1 MPPRSSE
8 SDTILAWSKDIELY
22 TRDTLPEF
30 KFTHQQLKAAKAFVE
45 LCWAKIAVNG
55 NPNGNHTEKLRE
67 LSRKF
72 GLSIMSG
79 VGTGKGALAS
89 LLVLWFLS
97 VFPYPKCVAVS
108 PSARQLRDNLWS
120 ELAKWHQK
128 SKIREWF
135 VWQSDKFFLKE
146 CDGQQWFISART
158 ANPRNSADEQA
169 ETLAGIHEDFV
180 LIVGDE
186 ATGVPDPVFRPLE
199 ATLTRKCNLCLLTFN
214 PTRGKGFA
222 YDTQF
227 KERNQWVT
235 YRWNSEESELVT
247 RESIERLERKYGRE
261 SNAFRIRVLGLPP
274 LAGDNEVIPWDYIED
289 AVDRDLE
296 PFPDDRLVYSLDVG
310 AGGNDSVL
318 LRRRGPQVISPIDAR
333 GYNEP
338 TKVVDWVV
346 RECLADTPSVLYGD
360 VIGWG
365 WGVVGEIE
373 RRVKG
378 IGVDTVSVKVSE
390 KATDQERFG
399 LLRDELWWRMREAFE
414 KGVISIPDDPI
425 LKGDLNAPKYDD
437 STGIIIV
444 ESKDKMR
451 KRGVDSPNRA
461 DALMMT
467 FLREESSL
475 RQLYSRPGDRKKRRN
490 VNKSWRTL

>member
-1 MPPRSSE
+1 MPRSSE
-8 SDTILAWSKDIELY
+8 SDIILGWSKDIEAY
-22 TRDTLPEF
+22 VRDTLPDF
-30 KFTHQQLKAAKAFVE
+30 HFTQQQLKAAKAFVE
-45 LCWAKIAVNG
+45 LVWAKLEVNG
-55 NPNGNHTEKLRE
+55 NPNGNHSDKLRA

-89 LLVLWFLS
+89 LLILWFLS

-128 SKIREWF
+128 SKIRDWF

-158 ANPRNSADEQA
+158 ANPRNSAEEQA

-222 YDTQF
+222 FDTQF
-227 KERNQWVT
+227 KERNQWIT
-235 YRWNSEESELVT
+235 FRWNAEESELVT
-247 RESIERLERKYGRE
+247 RESIERLEKKYGRE
-261 SNAFRIRVLGLPP
+261 SNSFRIRVLGLPP
-274 LAGDNEVIPWDYIED
+274 LSGENEVIPWDYIED
-289 AVDRDLE
+289 AVNREVE
-296 PFPDDRLVYSLDVG
+296 PFPDDKLIYSLDVG
-310 AGGNDSVL
+310 AGGDDSVL
-318 LRRRGPQVISPIDAR
+318 LKRLGPKVLNIEAR

-346 RECLADTPSVLYGD
+346 RDVLADIPSVLYGD
-360 VIGWG
+360 TIGWG

-378 IGVDTVSVKVSE
+378 VGVDTIAVKVSE
-390 KATDQERFG
+390 KAFDQERFK

-414 KGVISIPDDPI
+414 KGVVSIPDDPI
-425 LKGDLNAPKYDD
+425 LKGDLNAPRYED
-437 STGIIIV
+437 STGQIIV
-444 ESKDKMR
+444 ESKDKM
-451 KRGVDSPNRA
+451 KSRGVSSPNRA

-467 FLREESSL
+467 FLQDEAQVR
-475 RQLYSRPGDRKKRRN
+475 RLYQRGTAKKKQAARHN
-490 VNKSWRTL
+490 WRTI

>member
-1 MPPRSSE
+1 MPPRTEESSLV
-8 SDTILAWSKDIELY
+8 LAWSKDIELY
-22 TRDTLPEF
+22 ARDTIPEF
-30 KFTHQQLKAAKAFVE
+30 RFTQQQLKAARAFVE
-45 LCWAKIAVNG
+45 LVWAKLQVNG
-55 NPNGNHTEKLRE
+55 NPNGNHSEQLRE

-72 GLSIMSG
+72 GMSIMSG

-89 LLVLWFLS
+89 LLILWFLS

-158 ANPRNSADEQA
+158 ANPRNSAEEQA

-214 PTRGKGFA
+214 PTKGKGFA

-227 KERNQWVT
+227 KERGQWVT
-235 YRWNSEESELVT
+235 FRWNSEESELVT

-274 LAGDNEVIPWDYIED
+274 LSGDNEVIPWDYIED
-289 AVDRDLE
+289 AVDRELE
-296 PFPDDRLVYSLDVG
+296 PFPDDKLVYSLDVG
-310 AGGNDSVL
+310 AGGDDSVL
-318 LRRRGPQVISPIDAR
+318 LKRLGPKVLSPLEAR

-346 RECLADTPSVLYGD
+346 RDVLADIPSVLYGD
-360 VIGWG
+360 TIGWG
-365 WGVVGEIE
+365 WGVIGEIE

-378 IGVDTVSVKVSE
+378 LGVDVVSVKVSE
-390 KATDQERFG
+390 HAYNEERFHR
-399 LLRDELWWRMREAFE
+399 LRDELWWRMREAFE
-414 KGVISIPDDPI
+414 RGVLSIPDDPI
-425 LKGDLNAPKYDD
+425 LKGDLNAPRYKDD
-437 STGIIIV
+437 TGVIKV
-444 ESKDKMR
+444 ESKEEMKR
-451 KRGVDSPNRA
+451 RGVESPNRA

-467 FLREESSL
+467 FMQDESSI
-475 RQLYSRPGDRKKRRN
+475 RRLYSSRPTNKNKRRSR
-490 VNKSWRTL
+490 SWRTT

>member
-1 MPPRSSE
+1 MPRSSE
-8 SDTILAWSKDIELY
+8 SDIVLGWSKDIEAY
-22 TRDTLPEF
+22 TRDTLPDF
-30 KFTHQQLKAAKAFVE
+30 HFTQQQLKAAKAFVE
-45 LCWAKIAVNG
+45 LVWAKLQVNG
-55 NPNGNHTEKLRE
+55 NPNAAHSDQLRA
-67 LSRKF
+67 LSKKF

-89 LLVLWFLS
+89 LLIMWFLS

-128 SKIREWF
+128 SKIRDWF

-158 ANPRNSADEQA
+158 ANPRNSAEEQA

-222 YDTQF
+222 FDTQF
-227 KERNQWVT
+227 KERSQWVT
-235 YRWNSEESELVT
+235 FRWNAEESELVT
-247 RESIERLERKYGRE
+247 RESIERLEKKYGRE

-274 LAGDNEVIPWDYIED
+274 LSGDNEVIPWDYIED
-289 AVDRDLE
+289 AVNREVE
-296 PFPDDRLVYSLDVG
+296 PFPDDKLIYSLDVG
-310 AGGNDSVL
+310 AGGDDSVL
-318 LRRRGPQVISPIDAR
+318 LKRLGPKVLSLDAR
-333 GYNEP
+333 GYNES
-338 TKVVDWVV
+338 TKIVDWVV
-346 RECLADTPSVLYGD
+346 REALNDTPAVIYVD

-365 WGVVGEIE
+365 FGVGGEID
-373 RRVKG
+373 RRVRPAG
-378 IGVDTVSVKVSE
+378 IDVRHVKVSE
-390 KATDQERFG
+390 KAFDQDRFR

-414 KGVISIPDDPI
+414 KGIISIVDDPI
-425 LKGDLNAPKYDD
+425 LKGDLNAPRYDD
-437 STGIIIV
+437 SSGVIII
-444 ESKDKMR
+444 ESKDKM
-451 KRGVDSPNRA
+451 KARGVASPNRA
-461 DALMMT
+461 DSMMMT
-467 FLREESSL
+467 FLEEDTLL
-475 RQLYSRPGDRKKRRN
+475 RKLYSKRAKSSQKTRPHN
-490 VNKSWRTL
+490 WRTI

>member
-1 MPPRSSE
+1 MPRSTE
-8 SDTILAWSKDIELY
+8 SDIVLAWSKDIEAY
-22 TRDTLPEF
+22 TRDTLPDF
-30 KFTHQQLKAAKAFVE
+30 KFTNQQLKAAKAFVE
-45 LCWAKIAVNG
+45 LVWAKITVNG
-55 NPNGNHTEKLRE
+55 NPTAAHSDALRA
-67 LSRKF
+67 LSAKF

-89 LLVLWFLS
+89 LLILWFLS

-128 SKIREWF
+128 SKIRDWF

-158 ANPRNSADEQA
+158 ANPRNSAEEQA
-169 ETLAGIHEDFV
+169 ETLAGLHEDFV

-222 YDTQF
+222 FDTQF
-227 KERNQWVT
+227 KERSQWVNF
-235 YRWNSEESELVT
+235 RWNSEESELVS
-247 RESIERLERKYGRE
+247 RESIERLEKKYGRE

-274 LAGDNEVIPWDYIED
+274 LSGDNEVIPWDYIED
-289 AVDRDLE
+289 AVNREVE
-296 PFPDDRLVYSLDVG
+296 PFPDDKLVFSLDVG
-310 AGGNDSVL
+310 AGGDDSVL
-318 LRRRGPQVISPIDAR
+318 LKRIGPRVLSPLEAR

-346 RECLADTPSVLYGD
+346 RDVLADMPSVLYGD

-365 WGVVGEIE
+365 WGVIGEIE

-378 IGVDTVSVKVSE
+378 VGVDTIAVKVSE
-390 KATDQERFG
+390 KAFDQDRFR
-399 LLRDELWWRMREAFE
+399 LLRDELWWRMRESFE
-414 KGVISIPDDPI
+414 RGTISIPDDPI
-425 LKGDLNAPKYDD
+425 LKGDLNAPRYDD
-437 STGIIIV
+437 SSGVIII
-444 ESKDKMR
+444 ESKDKM
-451 KRGVDSPNRA
+451 KGRGIESPNRA

-467 FLREESSL
+467 FMQDEAQVR
-475 RQLYSRPGDRKKRRN
+475 RLYQRNTAKKRKGGN
-490 VNKSWRTL
+490 FNWRTM

>member
-1 MPPRSSE
+1 MPRSSE
-8 SDTILAWSKDIELY
+8 SDIILGWSKDIEAY
-22 TRDTLPEF
+22 TRDTLPDF
-30 KFTHQQLKAAKAFVE
+30 KFTQQQLKAAKAFVE
-45 LCWAKIAVNG
+45 LCWAKLTVNG
-55 NPNGNHTEKLRE
+55 NPNAAHSDKLRQ
-67 LSRKF
+67 LSAKF

-89 LLVLWFLS
+89 LLILWFLS

-128 SKIREWF
+128 SKIRDWF

-158 ANPRNSADEQA
+158 ANPRNSAEEQA
-169 ETLAGIHEDFV
+169 ETLAGLHEDFV

-227 KERNQWVT
+227 KERSQWVNF
-235 YRWNSEESELVT
+235 RWNSEESELVS
-247 RESIERLERKYGRE
+247 RESIERLEKKYGRE

-274 LAGDNEVIPWDYIED
+274 LSGENEVIPWDYIED
-289 AVDRDLE
+289 AVDRELE
-296 PFPDDRLVYSLDVG
+296 PYPDDKLLFSLDVG
-310 AGGNDSVL
+310 AGGDDSVL
-318 LRRRGPQVISPIDAR
+318 LKRLGPKVLSPIEAR

-346 RECLADTPSVLYGD
+346 REALSDLPSVFYGD
-360 VIGWG
+360 TIGWG
-365 WGVVGEIE
+365 WGVIGEIE
-373 RRVKG
+373 RRIRSLG
-378 IGVDTVSVKVSE
+378 TQTFPIKVSE
-390 KATDQERFG
+390 KAYNQERFG

-414 KGVISIPDDPI
+414 RGVISIPDDPI
-425 LKGDLNAPKYDD
+425 LKGDLNAPHYDD
-437 STGIIIV
+437 STGIIVV
-444 ESKDKMR
+444 ESKDKMKR
-451 KRGVDSPNRA
+451 RGVESPNRA

-467 FLREESSL
+467 FMQDESTV
-475 RQLYSRPGDRKKRRN
+475 RRLYSRAKQSKSSRRGN
-490 VNKSWRTL
+490 WRTL

>member
-1 MPPRSSE
+1 MPRSQE
-8 SDTILAWSKDIELY
+8 SDIVLAWSKDIERY
-22 TRDTLPEF
+22 AQDTLPDF
-30 KFTHQQLKAAKAFVE
+30 HFTSQQLKAAKAFVE
-45 LCWAKIAVNG
+45 LVWAKLTVNG
-55 NPNGNHTEKLRE
+55 NPNGNHSDKLRE

-89 LLVLWFLS
+89 LLIMWFLS

-108 PSARQLRDNLWS
+108 PSARQLRDNLWA

-214 PTRGKGFA
+214 PTKGKGFA

-227 KERNQWVT
+227 KERNQWLT
-235 YRWNSEESELVT
+235 FRWNSEESELVT

-274 LAGDNEVIPWDYIED
+274 VSGDNEVIPWDYIED
-289 AVDRDLE
+289 AVDRELE
-296 PFPDDRLVYSLDVG
+296 PFPNDKLIYSLDVG
-310 AGGNDSVL
+310 GGGDDSVL
-318 LRRRGPQVISPIDAR
+318 LKRLGPVVLSPLEAR
-333 GYNEP
+333 GYAEP
-338 TKVVDWVV
+338 TRVVDWVV
-346 RECLADTPSVLYGD
+346 RDALKDEPAVIYGD
-360 VIGWG
+360 TIGLG
-365 WGVVGEIE
+365 WGVVGEIQ
-373 RRVKG
+373 RRLKHL
-378 IGVDTVSVKVSE
+378 DTDVVSVKVSE
-390 KATDQERFG
+390 KAFDEERFYR
-399 LLRDELWWRMREAFE
+399 LRDELWWRMRDAFE
-414 KGVISIPDDPI
+414 KGMISIPDDPI
-425 LKGDLNAPKYDD
+425 LKGDLNAPRYDD
-437 STGIIIV
+437 STGIIKV
-444 ESKDKMR
+444 ESKDNMK
-451 KRGVDSPNRA
+451 KRGVESPNRA

-467 FLREESSL
+467 YLQDESSI
-475 RQLYSRPGDRKKRRN
+475 RRLYSPKPKKRVGSN
-490 VNKSWRTL
+490 YNWRTI

>member
-1 MPPRSSE
+1 MSRPQESE
-8 SDTILAWSKDIELY
+8 IVLGWSHDIEKYAADTI
-22 TRDTLPEF
+22 PEF
-30 KFTHQQLKAAKAFVE
+30 KFTNQQRVAARAFVE
-45 LCWAKIAVNG
+45 LCWAKLEVNS
-55 NPNGNHTEKLRE
+55 NPNAAHSDKLRE

-72 GLSIMSG
+72 GMSIMSG

-89 LLVLWFLS
+89 ILILWFLS

-108 PSARQLRDNLWS
+108 PSARQLRDNLWA

-128 SKIREWF
+128 SKIRDWF
-135 VWQSDKFFLKE
+135 EWQSDKFFLKE
-146 CDGQQWFISART
+146 CHGQQWFISART

-214 PTRGKGFA
+214 PTKGKGFA

-227 KERNQWVT
+227 KERHQWVT
-235 YRWNSEESELVT
+235 FRWNSEESDLVT

-274 LAGDNEVIPWDYIED
+274 LSGDNEVIPWDYIED
-289 AVDRDLE
+289 AVDKELE
-296 PFPDDRLVYSLDVG
+296 PFPSDKLIFSLDVG
-310 AGGNDSVL
+310 AGGDDSVL
-318 LRRRGPQVISPIDAR
+318 LKRLGPKVLSPLEAR

-346 RECLADTPSVLYGD
+346 RDVLAHSPALLYGD

-365 WGVVGEIE
+365 WGVIGEIE
-373 RRVKG
+373 RKVKG
-378 IGVDTVSVKVSE
+378 IGTDVVSVKVSE
-390 KATDQERFG
+390 KAFNEERFHR
-399 LLRDELWWRMREAFE
+399 LRDELWWRMREAFE
-414 KGVISIPDDPI
+414 RGTISIPDDPI
-425 LKGDLNAPKYDD
+425 LKGDLNAPRYDD
-437 STGIIIV
+437 STGIIKI
-444 ESKDKMR
+444 ESKEQMK
-451 KRGVDSPNRA
+451 KRGIESPNRA

-467 FLREESSL
+467 FMQDEGTLR
-475 RQLYSRPGDRKKRRN
+475 RMYTPRAATRKRSTG
-490 VNKSWRTL
+490 SWKTA

>member
-1 MPPRSSE
+1 MRE
-8 SDTILAWSKDIELY
+8 SDVILAWSKDIEKY
-22 TRDTLPEF
+22 VADTLPDF
-30 KFTHQQLKAAKAFVE
+30 HFTQQQLKAAKAFVD
-45 LCWAKIAVNG
+45 LCWSKIEVNG
-55 NPNGNHTEKLRE
+55 NPNGAHSDQLRE

-72 GLSIMSG
+72 GMSIMSG

-89 LLVLWFLS
+89 LLVMWFLS
-97 VFPYPKCVAVS
+97 VFPFPKCVAVS

-128 SKIREWF
+128 SKLRDWF
-135 VWQSDKFFLKE
+135 QWQSDKFFLKE
-146 CDGQQWFISART
+146 HEGQQWFISART

-227 KERNQWVT
+227 KERGQWVT
-235 YRWNSEESELVT
+235 FRWNSEESELVT

-274 LAGDNEVIPWDYIED
+274 LSGDNEVIPWDWIEE

-296 PFPDDRLVYSLDVG
+296 PLTDDKLIYSLDVG
-310 AGGNDSVL
+310 AGGDDSVL
-318 LRRRGPQVISPIDAR
+318 LKRHGPKVIGIEAK
-333 GYNEP
+333 GYNES
-338 TKVVDWVV
+338 TKVVDWAV
-346 RECLADTPSVLYGD
+346 REVLAGEPAVFFGD
-360 VIGWG
+360 PIGWG
-365 WGVVGEIE
+365 WGDIGEIE
-373 RRVKG
+373 RKIRHLDIEV
-378 IGVDTVSVKVSE
+378 VPVNVSE
-390 KATDQERFG
+390 KSYDEDRFYR
-399 LLRDELWWRMREAFE
+399 LRDELWWKMREQFE
-414 KGVISIPDDPI
+414 RGHVSIPDDPI
-425 LKGDLNAPKYDD
+425 LKGDLNAPRYDD
-437 STGIIIV
+437 STGVIKV
-444 ESKDKMR
+444 ESKQDLK

-467 FLREESSL
+467 MRYETAEI
-475 RQLYSRPGDRKKRRN
+475 RRLYSPKKKIRNTRPRN
-490 VNKSWRTL
+490 WRTV

>member
-1 MPPRSSE
+1 MPRNAE
-8 SDTILAWSKDIELY
+8 SDKILAWSKSIPLY
-22 TRDTLPEF
+22 VEETLPSF
-30 KFTHQQLKAAKAFVE
+30 KFTQQQLNAALAFQE
-45 LCWAKIAVNG
+45 LVWAKLTVNG
-55 NPNGNHTEKLRE
+55 NPTGHHSDKLRE

-72 GLSIMSG
+72 GMSIMSG

-89 LLVLWFLS
+89 VIILWFLTC
-97 VFPYPKCVAVS
+97 FPYPKCVAVS
-108 PSARQLRDNLWS
+108 PSARQLRDNLWA

-128 SKIREWF
+128 SKVKDFF
-135 VWQSDKFFLKE
+135 VWQSDKFYLKE

-214 PTRGKGFA
+214 PTKGKGFA

-227 KERNQWVT
+227 KERSQWIT
-235 YRWNSEESELVT
+235 RRWNSEESELVT

-274 LAGDNEVIPWDYIED
+274 LSGDNEVIPWDYIED
-289 AVDRDLE
+289 AVDKELE
-296 PFPDDRLVYSLDVG
+296 PFPNDKLIFSLDVG
-310 AGGNDSVL
+310 AGGDDSVL
-318 LRRRGPQVISPIDAR
+318 LKRLGPKVLSPLDAR

-346 RECLADTPSVLYGD
+346 RDVLAHEPAVLYGD
-360 VIGWG
+360 MIGWG
-365 WGVVGEIE
+365 WGVVGEID
-373 RRVKG
+373 RRVKH
-378 IGVDTVSVKVSE
+378 ICRVVPVKVSE
-390 KATDQERFG
+390 KAFNEERFYR
-399 LLRDELWWRMREAFE
+399 LRDELWWRMREAFE
-414 KGVISIPDDPI
+414 RGVISIPDDPI

-437 STGIIIV
+437 STGVVKI
-444 ESKDKMR
+444 ETKDQLK
-451 KRGVDSPNRA
+451 KRGVESPNRA
-461 DALMMT
+461 DSLMMT
-467 FLREESSL
+467 YLEDEAMV
-475 RQLYSRPGDRKKRRN
+475 RRIFQRDN
-490 VNKSWRTL
+490 DSKPRRRGGWKTA

>member
-1 MPPRSSE
+1 MPRSQE
-8 SDTILAWSKDIELY
+8 SDIILGWSKDIDKY
-22 TRDTLPEF
+22 RRDTLPDF
-30 KFTHQQLKAAKAFVE
+30 VFTSQQKKAAEAFVQ
-45 LCWAKIAVNG
+45 LVWAKLEVNG
-55 NPNGNHTEKLRE
+55 NPNGNHSEKLRD

-89 LLVLWFLS
+89 FLVLWFLS

-128 SKIREWF
+128 SKIKDWF

-158 ANPRNSADEQA
+158 ANPRNSAEEQA
-169 ETLAGIHEDFV
+169 ETLAGLHEDFV

-186 ATGVPDPVFRPLE
+186 ATGVPDPVYRPLE

-235 YRWNSEESELVT
+235 FRWNSEESELVS

-274 LAGDNEVIPWDYIED
+274 LSGDNEVIPWDYIED
-289 AVDRDLE
+289 AVDRELE
-296 PFPDDRLVYSLDVG
+296 PFPDDKLVYSLDVG
-310 AGGNDSVL
+310 AGGDDSVL
-318 LRRRGPQVISPIDAR
+318 LKRLGPKVLSPIEAR

-346 RECLADTPSVLYGD
+346 RDVLADTPSILYGD
-360 VIGWG
+360 TIGWG

-378 IGVDTVSVKVSE
+378 IGTDTIPVKVSE
-390 KATDQERFG
+390 KAYDQERFV
-399 LLRDELWWRMREAFE
+399 LLRDELWWRMRETFE
-414 KGVISIPDDPI
+414 KGNISIPDDPI
-425 LKGDLNAPKYDD
+425 LKGDLNAPRYDD
-437 STGIIIV
+437 SSGRIII
-444 ESKDKMR
+444 ESKDKMK

-467 FLREESSL
+467 FLQDERMV
-475 RQLYSRPGDRKKRRN
+475 RQLYSNRSSSSKRRSTR
-490 VNKSWRTL
+490 SWKTL

>member
-1 MPPRSSE
+1 MKRSAE
-8 SDTILAWSKDIELY
+8 SDKILAWSKDIELY
-22 TRDTLPEF
+22 ATETLPDF
-30 KFTHQQLKAAKAFVE
+30 KFTEQQRIAARAFVD
-45 LCWAKIAVNG
+45 LCWAKLTVNS
-55 NPNGNHTEKLRE
+55 NPNGNHSEKLRE

-72 GLSIMSG
+72 GMSIMSG

-89 LLVLWFLS
+89 VIILWFLT

-108 PSARQLRDNLWS
+108 PSARQLRDNLWA

-128 SKIREWF
+128 SKVKDFF

-214 PTRGKGFA
+214 PTKGKGFA

-227 KERNQWVT
+227 KERSQWVT
-235 YRWNSEESELVT
+235 FRWNSEESELVT
-247 RESIERLERKYGRE
+247 KESIERLERKYGRE

-274 LAGDNEVIPWDYIED
+274 LSGDNEVIPWDWIEE

-296 PFPDDRLVYSLDVG
+296 PLTEDKLLFSLDVG
-310 AGGNDSVL
+310 AGGDDSVL
-318 LRRRGPQVISPIDAR
+318 LKRHGPRILSIEAK
-333 GYNEP
+333 GYNES
-338 TKVVDWVV
+338 TKVVDWAV
-346 RECLADTPSVLYGD
+346 REALAGEPSVFYGD
-360 VIGWG
+360 PIGWG
-365 WGVVGEIE
+365 WGVIGEIQRKLKHLDIE
-373 RRVKG
+373 VE
-378 IGVDTVSVKVSE
+378 SVNVSE
-390 KATDQERFG
+390 KAYDQERFHR
-399 LLRDELWWRMREAFE
+399 LRDELWWKMREAFE
-414 KGVISIPDDPI
+414 RGELSIPDDPI
-425 LKGDLNAPKYDD
+425 LKGDLNSPRYDD
-437 STGIIIV
+437 STGIIKI
-444 ESKDKMR
+444 ESKLDLK
-451 KRGVDSPNRA
+451 KRGVESPNRA

-467 FLREESSL
+467 MRYDTGEIRRRFSQAKKTKPRP
-475 RQLYSRPGDRKKRRN
+475 RSRG
-490 VNKSWRTL
+490 WRVA